1 MQFTS
6 QLEQGDWYIMAT
18 WLCVVMALTLYGL
31 GTGIG
36 KLHRHLPRS
45 GSGSKAPRASRTAP
59 PARAAALNA
68 APPPTPPAAG
78 DHWACVIEI
87 VETGLRRAEATAAWH
102 VAAHQQID
110 AAEYA
115 LNRLIA
121 ECAGAR
127 RQPPPEPADAA
138 RPLPAAAAPARPQ
151 PLAA

>member
-6 QLEQGDWYIMAT
+6 QREQGDGYIMAT

-31 GTGIG
+31 GAAIG

-59 PARAAALNA
+59 PARAAALSA
-68 APPPTPPAAG
+68 APPPAPPAAG

-102 VAAHQQID
+102 VAA
-110 AAEYA
+110 
-115 LNRLIA
+115 
-121 ECAGAR
+121 
-127 RQPPPEPADAA
+127 
-138 RPLPAAAAPARPQ
+138 
-151 PLAA
+151 